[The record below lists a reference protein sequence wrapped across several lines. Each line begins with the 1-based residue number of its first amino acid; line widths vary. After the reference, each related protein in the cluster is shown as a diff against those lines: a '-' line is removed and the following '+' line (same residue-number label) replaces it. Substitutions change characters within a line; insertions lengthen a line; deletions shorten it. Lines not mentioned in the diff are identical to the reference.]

1 MSRNQMETLDIDAQ
15 RRELLFSQ
23 AYDNVL
29 REQSLLSAWHQ
40 AAFPS
45 NSQQSNNKN
54 NNNNNNNKKNLSPRY
69 GKISGN
75 QDGARDRYFKG
86 NRNSNGHPWGPTRL
100 PRIQTSSNNN
110 NNNSNSSSSPFS
122 PASDLRRLLRST
134 NQSPEIPT
142 REHSVK
148 NSRGDDQAETDFNG
162 PYNFR
167 QLLRPTEHLPTES
180 LRKRKGI
187 LMGERTSMPHT
198 SVTPPNHPDDDSPSK
213 RRAKPVHPRKI

>member
-1 MSRNQMETLDIDAQ
+1 MNLQVQ
-15 RRELLFSQ
+15 VFS
-23 AYDNVL
+23 
-29 REQSLLSAWHQ
+29 
-40 AAFPS
+40 
-45 NSQQSNNKN
+45 
-54 NNNNNNNKKNLSPRY
+54 
-69 GKISGN
+69 GKILPPTQFNKYVDIKTSFN
-75 QDGARDRYFKG
+75 LKKSELVFVFL
-86 NRNSNGHPWGPTRL
+86 SNGHPWGPTRL

-110 NNNSNSSSSPFS
+110 NNNSNSSRSPFS

-134 NQSPEIPT
+134 NQSPETPI

-187 LMGERTSMPHT
+187 LMGERTNMPHT
-198 SVTPPNHPDDDSPSK
+198 SVTPPNQPDDSPSK